1 MFSVLEKH
9 RNKILLSLLL
19 AIVVYA
25 VLLLLSDYN
34 KLTAVLRD
42 FAWGLVPIIL
52 GFTLFNY
59 ALRFLKW
66 HYYLRLVGV
75 RDLGWLDSALIFF
88 SGFCMTI
95 TPGKAGEWLKSF
107 LVRQRTGT
115 PVATTAP
122 IILAER
128 MTDGLAMLL
137 LASTGVLLFDSTP
150 VRLFLAAVVVAA
162 IIAVALVQNRRLA
175 AWVGGRLTRIPF
187 LAGRVDHLR
196 AFYNSSYELLRF
208 KSLAFAIG
216 IGFVS
221 WSGECVA
228 LAVVL
233 DGLGIPFSPTMVILS
248 AFAMGLATLAGSI
261 FLMPGGLGVTEGS
274 IDAVLLTF
282 GREPWLPAGVVIT
295 QRIAAAATVM
305 IRFAT
310 LWFGVGLGFICL
322 FIVQRRF
329 GRVPATLP
337 PEGAAEAGV
346 PR

>member
-1 MFSVLEKH
+1 VLEKH

-19 AIVVYA
+19 AILVYA

-42 FAWGLVPIIL
+42 FAWGLLPIIL
-52 GFTLFNY
+52 GFTLFHY

-66 HYYLRLVGV
+66 DYYLHLVGV
-75 RDLGWLDSALIFF
+75 RNLGWFDSLLIFF
-88 SGFCMTI
+88 SGFSMTI

-128 MTDGLAMLL
+128 MTDVLAMLL
-137 LASTGVLLFDSTP
+137 LASTGVLLFDSPP
-150 VRLFLAAVVVAA
+150 VRIFLGVVVVLA

-175 AWVGGRLTRIPF
+175 AWVGGQLTRIPF

-208 KSLAFAIG
+208 KSLALAIG
-216 IGFVS
+216 LGFIS

-248 AFAMGLATLAGSI
+248 AFAMGFATLAGSI
-261 FLMPGGLGVTEGS
+261 LLTPGGLGVAEGS
-274 IDAVLLTF
+274 IDGLLLTF
-282 GREPWLPAGVVIT
+282 GREPWLPAGVTIT
-295 QRIAAAATVM
+295 QPIAAAATVM

-329 GRVPATLP
+329 GRVPSALP
-337 PEGAAEAGV
+337 TEGAAELGV